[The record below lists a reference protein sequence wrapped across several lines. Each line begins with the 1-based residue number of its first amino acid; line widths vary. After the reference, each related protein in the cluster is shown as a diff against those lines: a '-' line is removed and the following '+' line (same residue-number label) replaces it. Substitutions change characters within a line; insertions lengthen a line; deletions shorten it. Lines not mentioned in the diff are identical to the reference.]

1 MEDLLFALVELLLEF
16 LLEFAGEIVLDLVSR
31 MALEALQSE
40 EPRYPFGTAF
50 GCFGF
55 GALAGA
61 ITLAAFPHP
70 LIHRSRIH
78 GISLILSPLIT
89 GAVMS
94 GLGALLRK
102 RGKRVV
108 QIESFPYAFAFA
120 FGMALIRLFFA
131 A

>member
-16 LLEFAGEIVLDLVSR
+16 LLEFTGEIVLDLLSR
-31 MALEALQSE
+31 MTLEALQSE
-40 EPRYPFGTAF
+40 EPRYPIGTAF
-50 GCFGF
+50 GCFAF